1 MDDSFLPYKM
11 NIPIWGILSGKN
23 ASYCRTLIISYS
35 NAKPHNEQIK
45 VRCGTLMLQEASF
58 ALILRPFRKET
69 HFILLE
75 KEARNGLSKDIKKAV
90 APIAEKG
97 EEAGRKKVAVVMR
110 DKRRSEKKDRN
121 IMAFLSEEDFV
132 ERRLLQPFLLKEE
145 EAAFADHRDVY
156 VYVFVSLEI

>member
-1 MDDSFLPYKM
+1 MAALKRKEAFF
-11 NIPIWGILSGKN
+11 
-23 ASYCRTLIISYS
+23 TL
-35 NAKPHNEQIK
+35 
-45 VRCGTLMLQEASF
+45 L
-58 ALILRPFRKET
+58 LRPFRKET

-90 APIAEKG
+90 APIAKKEG
-97 EEAGRKKVAVVMR
+97 EEAGRKKVAAVMR

-145 EAAFADHRDVY
+145 EAAFTDHRDVY

>member
-97 EEAGRKKVAVVMR
+97 EEAGRKKVAAVMR

-145 EAAFADHRDVY
+145 EAAFTDHRDVY

>member
-1 MDDSFLPYKM
+1 M

-35 NAKPHNEQIK
+35 NAKLHNEQIK

-132 ERRLLQPFLLKEE
+132 ERRLLQPFLFEE
-145 EAAFADHRDVY
+145 EAAFTDHRDL
-156 VYVFVSLEI
+156 YVFVSLEI

>member
-1 MDDSFLPYKM
+1 MAALKR
-11 NIPIWGILSGKN
+11 K
-23 ASYCRTLIISYS
+23 
-35 NAKPHNEQIK
+35 
-45 VRCGTLMLQEASF
+45 EASF
-58 ALILRPFRKET
+58 TLLLRPFRKET

-145 EAAFADHRDVY
+145 EAAFTDHRDVY

>member
-1 MDDSFLPYKM
+1 MAALKR
-11 NIPIWGILSGKN
+11 K
-23 ASYCRTLIISYS
+23 
-35 NAKPHNEQIK
+35 
-45 VRCGTLMLQEASF
+45 EASF
-58 ALILRPFRKET
+58 TLLLRPFRKET

-90 APIAEKG
+90 APIAEKQG
-97 EEAGRKKVAVVMR
+97 EEAGRKKVAAVMR

-145 EAAFADHRDVY
+145 EAAFTDHRDVY